1 MSDIAFADPGN
12 GKAMAEHEDLV
23 PRALVVERF
32 TKWTPS
38 TSAKDRSERVACPT
52 VRDGLP
58 FEPIARSVR
67 ARKYRRNTADSR
79 RSS

>member
-1 MSDIAFADPGN
+1 MSDSAFSDPE
-12 GKAMAEHEDLV
+12 KRKTVSEHEDLV
-23 PRALVVERF
+23 RALTVERF

-38 TSAKDRSERVACPT
+38 TSANDRAEMVACPT

-67 ARKYRRNTADSR
+67 ARKYRRDANASR